1 MTEQPKTVAELFE
14 EGDPI
19 DEALRLGVAD
29 ARRLHKRL
37 GVPMATWRDG
47 RVVMVHP
54 EDLEVETDAEAGDI
68 SRER

>member
-1 MTEQPKTVAELFE
+1 MTEQPKTITELFD

-29 ARRLHKRL
+29 ARRLHKKL

-47 RVVMVHP
+47 HVVWVHP
-54 EDLEVETDAEAGDI
+54 DDLEVDTDAEAGDI
-68 SRER
+68 SKER